1 MIFLEQQ
8 KFLLGKIV
16 ATPAALQSLS
26 VEDICRAIDRH
37 VCGEW
42 GMVSEAD
49 RAENE
54 FALRHG
60 LRVMSVF
67 ESKGGVRFWV
77 LSEADRSVTT
87 LLLPGDY

>member
-16 ATPAALQSLS
+16 LTPTALQSLS
-26 VEDICRAIDRH
+26 VEEICRAIDRH

-42 GMVSEAD
+42 GMVSDAD

-54 FALRHG
+54 FALQHG

-67 ESKGGVRFWV
+67 ESKGGVRFLV
-77 LSEADRSVTT
+77 MSECDRSVTT
-87 LLLPGDY
+87 VLFLCDL

>member
-42 GMVSEAD
+42 GMVSEDD

-60 LRVMSVF
+60 FRVVSLFASAQGERFLVMS
-67 ESKGGVRFWV
+67 EC
-77 LSEADRSVTT
+77 DRSVTT
-87 LLLPGDY
+87 VLFPCDL

>member
-16 ATPAALQSLS
+16 LTPTALQSLS
-26 VEDICRAIDRH
+26 VEEICRAIDRH
-37 VCGEW
+37 CVGDWGLVC
-42 GMVSEAD
+42 EAD

-54 FALRHG
+54 FALQHG

-67 ESKGGVRFWV
+67 ESKGGVRFLV
-77 LSEADRSVTT
+77 LSECDRSVTT
-87 LLLPGDY
+87 VLFLCDL

>member
-16 ATPAALQSLS
+16 ATPTALQSLS
-26 VEDICRAIDRH
+26 VEEICRAIDRH
-37 VCGEW
+37 CVGDWGLVC
-42 GMVSEAD
+42 EAD

-54 FALRHG
+54 FALQHG

-67 ESKGGVRFWV
+67 ESKGGVRFLV
-77 LSEADRSVTT
+77 MSECDRSVTT
-87 LLLPGDY
+87 VLFLCDL

>member
-16 ATPAALQSLS
+16 LTPTALQSLS
-26 VEDICRAIDRH
+26 VEEICRAIDRH
-37 VCGEW
+37 CVGDWGLVC
-42 GMVSEAD
+42 EAD

-54 FALRHG
+54 FALQHG

-67 ESKGGVRFWV
+67 ESKGGVRFLV
-77 LSEADRSVTT
+77 MSECDRSVTT
-87 LLLPGDY
+87 VLFLCDL

>member
-16 ATPAALQSLS
+16 LTPTALQSLS
-26 VEDICRAIDRH
+26 VEEICRAIDRH
-37 VCGEW
+37 CVGDWGLVC
-42 GMVSEAD
+42 EAD
-49 RAENE
+49 RAENK
-54 FALRHG
+54 FALQHG

-87 LLLPGDY
+87 VLFPCDL

>member
-16 ATPAALQSLS
+16 LTPTALQSLS

-37 VCGEW
+37 CVGDWGLVC
-42 GMVSEAD
+42 EAD

-77 LSEADRSVTT
+77 LSEADRSLTT

>member
-42 GMVSEAD
+42 GMVSDAD

-54 FALRHG
+54 FALKHG

-67 ESKGGVRFWV
+67 ASKGGVRFWV
-77 LSEADRSVTT
+77 VTETDRLVTT
-87 LLLPGDY
+87 LLLPDDY

>member
-67 ESKGGVRFWV
+67 ESK
-77 LSEADRSVTT
+77 
-87 LLLPGDY
+87 